1 MITTRPLISNHM
13 LSVLEKCEQADLE
26 QLSNI
31 LESYVSFT
39 DDKKRK
45 ALLSQS
51 ATSTVSRKELL
62 LLLEKQ
68 IRYYGSSDVAYVAR
82 QLVGKDPGVTSEEL
96 IKDVCEKVK
105 VKIKMGGSIETLLER
120 LVLSTVEKELA
131 AKSPEDL
138 AAYFDKQGLSE
149 KQKEAILRKIESE
162 GKLAALPA
170 LYAVLGE
177 KVAMGIIQ
185 SIAISVLAAIIG
197 KEAASALVKQLISKL
212 PGQALGP
219 VIWAVS
225 AAWVAFDLQSA
236 AFRKTIPICLYLGI
250 VSLRDGV
257 EDIKQHVNDSDS

>member
-1 MITTRPLISNHM
+1 M

-26 QLSNI
+26 QLSKI
-31 LESYVSFT
+31 LESYVSLT

-45 ALLSQS
+45 SLLSQS
-51 ATSTVSRKELL
+51 AASTPARRELL

-82 QLVGKDPGVTSEEL
+82 KLVGKDPGVTSEEL
-96 IKDVCEKVK
+96 IKDVCEKIK

-120 LVLSTVEKELA
+120 LVISTVEKELT
-131 AKSPEDL
+131 AKSPEEL
-138 AAYFDKQGLSE
+138 AAYFDTQGLNE
-149 KQKEAILRKIESE
+149 KQKEAIRRKIESE

-197 KEAASALVKQLISKL
+197 KEAAAALVKQLVSKL

-219 VIWAVS
+219 IIWAVS
-225 AAWVAFDLQSA
+225 AAWVAFDLQST

-250 VSLRDGV
+250 VSLRDGA
-257 EDIKQHVNDSDS
+257 EDSKQHDDDSDS

>member
-1 MITTRPLISNHM
+1 M

-26 QLSNI
+26 QLSKI

-39 DDKKRK
+39 DDRKRK
-45 ALLSQS
+45 SLLLQS
-51 ATSTVSRKELL
+51 AASNVTRKELL
-62 LLLEKQ
+62 LLIEKQ
-68 IRYYGSSDVAYVAR
+68 IRYYGSSDVAYIAR
-82 QLVGKDPGVTSEEL
+82 QLIGKDAGVTPEEL
-96 IKDVCEKVK
+96 IKDVCEKIK
-105 VKIKMGGSIETLLER
+105 VKIKMGGSVETLLER

-131 AKSPEDL
+131 EKSPEEL
-138 AAYFDKQGLSE
+138 AAYFDTQGLNE
-149 KQKEAILRKIESE
+149 KQKEAIFRKIESE

-185 SIAISVLAAIIG
+185 SIAISVLAAIVG
-197 KEAASALVKQLISKL
+197 KEAASALIKQLVSKL

-219 VIWAVS
+219 IIWAVS

-250 VSLRDGV
+250 VSLRDGA
-257 EDIKQHVNDSDS
+257 EDIKQHADGHDS

>member
-1 MITTRPLISNHM
+1 M

-26 QLSNI
+26 QLSKM
-31 LESYVSFT
+31 LESCISFT

-45 ALLSQS
+45 NLLVQS
-51 ATSTVSRKELL
+51 SASNMARKELL

-68 IRYYGSSDVAYVAR
+68 IRYYGSSDAAYVAR

-96 IKDVCEKVK
+96 IKDVCKKVK
-105 VKIKMGGSIETLLER
+105 VNIKMGGSVETLLER

-131 AKSPEDL
+131 QKSPEEL
-138 AAYFDKQGLSE
+138 AAYFDTQGLSE
-149 KQKEAILRKIESE
+149 KEKEAILRKIESE

-170 LYAVLGE
+170 FYAVLGE
-177 KVAMGIIQ
+177 KVAMKIIQ

-197 KEAASALVKQLISKL
+197 KEAASALVKQLVSKL

-219 VIWAVS
+219 IIWAVS
-225 AAWVAFDLQSA
+225 AVWVAFDLQSA

-250 VSLRDGV
+250 VSLRDGA
-257 EDIKQHVNDSDS
+257 EDIKQHADGSDS